1 MSLVLEI
8 DIWAQIVQ
16 LSGPSASSL
25 SCPHWCFLGPRPRPL
40 GQETL
45 HWHQETKTGE
55 EERKGSSQD
64 PWLLWKRYLTLKVRD
79 LASLVAQLVKN
90 LPAMQETPV
99 RFLGQEWSPGEGI
112 VYPLQYSWAFL
123 VAQTVKNL
131 PAMQETWVCSLG
143 WEDHLGNPLHYSCL
157 ENPMDRGA
165 WHATVHG
172 VAKSWAWLSN
182 WVYMH
187 TIWEPIL
194 LGSKTGSAVD
204 SLCNFRQESAPLH
217 MLINLTRSPLCW
229 SIWQDNLCELFKL

>member
-55 EERKGSSQD
+55 EEREGSSQD

-90 LPAMQETPV
+90 LPAMQET
-99 RFLGQEWSPGEGI
+99 
-112 VYPLQYSWAFL
+112 
-123 VAQTVKNL
+123 
-131 PAMQETWVCSLG
+131 QETRVWSMG
-143 WEDHLGNPLHYSCL
+143 WEDPLEESMVTHSSIL
-157 ENPMDRGA
+157 AGKNPMDRGA
-165 WHATVHG
+165 WQATVHG
-172 VAKSWAWLSN
+172 CFFNPLPKGYTSSDFTSMLP
-182 WVYMH
+182 Y
-187 TIWEPIL
+187 
-194 LGSKTGSAVD
+194 
-204 SLCNFRQESAPLH
+204 QESFL
-217 MLINLTRSPLCW
+217 SPTEWVSSNVLPSSMCY
-229 SIWQDNLCELFKL
+229 DL